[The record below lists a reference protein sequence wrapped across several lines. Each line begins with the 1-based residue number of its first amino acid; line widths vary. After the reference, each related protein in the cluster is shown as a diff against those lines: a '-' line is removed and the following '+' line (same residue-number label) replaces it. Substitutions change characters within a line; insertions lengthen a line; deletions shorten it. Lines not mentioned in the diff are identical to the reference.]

1 MGRDA
6 GNGASHRC
14 PPRRS
19 ELAAP
24 GKKALG
30 IRPRSDA
37 GANAKPRAGQ
47 LDNGRQGQRHGA
59 GSGSVNWP
67 GTLLNGRPQRRADLL
82 FQQRTRAPHEIWLVI
97 VDASA
102 STRRHQALSDA
113 KGLLAQ
119 LFDDAYRQRARLA
132 LLTASGSAPKWQV
145 QGLKASSGL
154 GVWLDG
160 LGAGGGTPLLAAL
173 EQAQQ
178 WLTLRRKRFSAE
190 QQRCLIVTDGRVKEL
205 SALPVLA
212 CPGLLIDIER
222 GPIRLGRAK
231 DLATA
236 LQAQYQHIDELDL
249 R

>member
-1 MGRDA
+1 MGADA
-6 GNGASHRC
+6 R
-14 PPRRS
+14 
-19 ELAAP
+19 
-24 GKKALG
+24 
-30 IRPRSDA
+30 
-37 GANAKPRAGQ
+37 PRAGR
-47 LDNGRQGQRHGA
+47 LSNGRQGKRHA
-59 GSGSVNWP
+59 AVSGRVNWP
-67 GTLLNGRPQRRADLL
+67 GTLLNGRPQTRDDLL
-82 FQQRTRAPHEIWLVI
+82 LHMRTRSAQELWLVI

-132 LLTASGSAPKWQV
+132 LLTASGATPKWQV

-154 GVWLDG
+154 RVWLDG

-173 EQAQQ
+173 GQAQQ
-178 WLTLRRKRFSAE
+178 WLAMRRKRCPAE
-190 QQRCLIVTDGRVKEL
+190 LQRCLIVTDGRLKAL
-205 SALPVLA
+205 SGLPVLA

-222 GPIRLGRAK
+222 GPIRLGRAQ

>member
-1 MGRDA
+1 M
-6 GNGASHRC
+6 
-14 PPRRS
+14 
-19 ELAAP
+19 
-24 GKKALG
+24 
-30 IRPRSDA
+30 
-37 GANAKPRAGQ
+37 
-47 LDNGRQGQRHGA
+47 
-59 GSGSVNWP
+59 NWP

-154 GVWLDG
+154 SVWLDG

-178 WLTLRRKRFSAE
+178 WLTLRRKRFPAE

-236 LQAQYQHIDELDL
+236 LQAQYQHIDELGL